1 MVWVGT
7 SFHILG
13 GEVRTEKRLMVAFS
27 AQLTFGVAAFLK
39 CQGAI
44 NFWCENKM
52 SGKAPERPPCVRAR
66 SEVTFSAL
74 ASHFICSIFIK
85 NIPKVV
91 FSCIDYGTLV
101 TCWWE

>member
-44 NFWCENKM
+44 SF
-52 SGKAPERPPCVRAR
+52 
-66 SEVTFSAL
+66 
-74 ASHFICSIFIK
+74 
-85 NIPKVV
+85 
-91 FSCIDYGTLV
+91 
-101 TCWWE
+101 